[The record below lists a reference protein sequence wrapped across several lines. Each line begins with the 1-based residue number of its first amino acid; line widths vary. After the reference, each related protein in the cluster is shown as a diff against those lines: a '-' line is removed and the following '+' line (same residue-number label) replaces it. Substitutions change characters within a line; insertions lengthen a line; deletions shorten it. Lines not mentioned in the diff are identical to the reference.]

1 MNGPLTG
8 VRVLD
13 LSQVVA
19 GPLATMMM
27 AEQGADVIK
36 VEGPTGEMTRLQG
49 PDDVNA
55 LIANNNRG
63 KRSVVVDLAADGAAD
78 VILRL
83 ASGCDVVVEN
93 YRPGVADRLGVGYDA
108 IREIAPDIIYC
119 SITGFGEDGPY
130 ADRVALDPVIQ
141 AYSGMVHG
149 QASMALPFPDLI
161 RTLVADKSTAYTAA
175 QAVTAAL
182 FARTNGAG
190 GQRLDI
196 AMLDATMAFFWPDGM
211 SDKTYDDP
219 ARDPMRVVDLY
230 RLVDT
235 ADGQI
240 VYFISTQGQ
249 LEGMW
254 RILGLDH
261 FLDDPDLGDI
271 TRLGADPEKAISAS
285 ATADAAI
292 GSKTTAEMVALCD
305 EHSIPC
311 GPVLD
316 RDAALA
322 DPQLDNNGVIVSWEH
337 PIGGPLR
344 QARPATHFAATPSP
358 LRPEVAV
365 AGEHTD
371 EVLAEAGYDE
381 DEIASLHARGIT
393 ARIG

>member
-108 IREIAPDIIYC
+108 IREVAPDIIYC

-254 RILGLDH
+254 RILGLDD
-261 FLDDPDLGDI
+261 FLDDPELGDI
-271 TRLGADPEKAISAS
+271 TRLSADPAKAISAS

-358 LRPEVAV
+358 LRLEVAV

-381 DEIASLHARGIT
+381 GEIADLHARGIT
-393 ARIG
+393 ARID

>member
-1 MNGPLTG
+1 MTGPLDG
-8 VRVLD
+8 VRILD

-19 GPLATMMM
+19 GPLATMML

-55 LIANNNRG
+55 LIANDNRA
-63 KRSVVVDLAADGAAD
+63 KRSVIVDLAADGGAE

-83 ASGCDVVVEN
+83 AKTCDVVFEN
-93 YRPGVADRLGVGYDA
+93 FRPGVADRLGVGYDA
-108 IREIAPDIIYC
+108 IQAVAPDIIYV

-141 AYSGMVHG
+141 ALTGLVHG
-149 QASMALPFPDLI
+149 QMSMALPFPDLI

-175 QAVTAAL
+175 QAATAAL
-182 FARTNGAG
+182 FARANGAG
-190 GQRLDI
+190 GQRIDL

-254 RILGLDH
+254 KLLGLDE
-261 FLDDPDLGDI
+261 FLDDPDLGSLA
-271 TRLGADPEKAISAS
+271 RLGADPEKAVAAS
-285 ATADAAI
+285 MQADGLIAA
-292 GSKTTAEMVALCD
+292 KTTAEMVALCA

-316 RDAALA
+316 REAALA
-322 DPQLDNNGVIVSWEH
+322 DPQLVHNGVLVDWEH
-337 PIGGPLR
+337 PTGGKLR
-344 QARPATHFAATPSP
+344 QARPAPHFSATPSP
-358 LRPEVAV
+358 LCPMVAH

-371 EVLAEAGYDE
+371 EILAEAGFDA
-381 DEIASLHARGIT
+381 DEIADLAARGIT
-393 ARIG
+393 TRVG

>member
-1 MNGPLTG
+1 MPGPLDG

-49 PDDVNA
+49 PADVNA

-63 KRSVVVDLAADGAAD
+63 KRSAIVDLAVDGGAD

-83 ASGCDVVVEN
+83 ASTCDVVMEN
-93 YRPGVADRLGVGYDA
+93 YRPGVADRLGVGYDPV
-108 IREIAPDIIYC
+108 REVAPDIIYC

-182 FARTNGAG
+182 FARSNGAG

-254 RILGLDH
+254 KILGLDDY
-261 FLDDPDLGDI
+261 LADPDLGDI
-271 TRLGADPEKAISAS
+271 SRLGADPEKAIAAS

-292 GSKTTAEMVALCD
+292 GAKTTAEMVALCA

-316 RDAALA
+316 RDAALS
-322 DPQLDNNGVIVSWEH
+322 DPQLVNNGVIVDWEH
-337 PIGGPLR
+337 PTGGRLR
-344 QARPATHFAATPSP
+344 QARPATHFAATPAP
-358 LRPEVAV
+358 LRPEVAL

-371 EVLAEAGYDE
+371 AVLAEAGYSP
-381 DEIASLHARGIT
+381 DEIADLAARGIT
-393 ARIG
+393 APAS